1 MSQMDVADHGLAL
14 VGERT
19 ICTQGCGDPVNWS
32 RLSRGEMVLDL
43 GCGEGRDAL
52 AAARLVGSAGLVY
65 GLDRSAEALAAANL
79 AKARQGI
86 ANARFLQGD
95 IAKVPLP
102 SNSVD
107 VVISNC
113 VVCLAAD
120 RKQVFAEMKR
130 VLKPGG
136 RIAIA
141 DLAATRQL
149 PANLLQELAASL
161 GDLSLSI
168 GLTSYADR
176 LREAGFAEVAVRE
189 VRAINIAHPRLNR
202 LVFLLPEPELDEL
215 QGALVSIYVSAVK
228 AAG

>member
-1 MSQMDVADHGLAL
+1 MSGTIGEELSI
-14 VGERT
+14 GERT

-32 RLSRGEMVLDL
+32 RLSRGEIVLDL
-43 GCGEGRDAL
+43 GCGEGKDAL
-52 AAARLVGSAGLVY
+52 AAARLVGPAGLVY
-65 GLDRSAEALAAANL
+65 GLDHSHEALAAAQL

-86 ANARFLQGD
+86 ANVRFLPGD
-95 IAKVPLP
+95 IANVPLP
-102 SNSVD
+102 EASVD

-120 RKQVFAEMKR
+120 RNQVFAEMQR

-149 PANLLQELAASL
+149 PENLLQELAAHF
-161 GDLSLSI
+161 GDLSLPV

-189 VRAINIAHPRLNR
+189 VRTIDIAHPRLNR
-202 LVFLLPEPELDEL
+202 LVFLLPESEMELL
-215 QGALVSIYVSAVK
+215 RGSLVSVFASAVK
-228 AAG
+228 PVG